1 MSQQLINRNHDLKR
15 LRDDGYE
22 IDVVSGHLVMR
33 NVPYVNA
40 GKQVLYGTLVSELS
54 LSGDVTVTPQTHVIN
69 FAGEY
74 PCDAD
79 GKRLDKI
86 VNSESTNKLAEGLT
100 VNYSFSSKPVA
111 GYKDY
116 YDKMTTYEKI
126 LSGAAQAIDPSASA
140 KNFAVVASSE
150 ADSPFQYID
159 TASSRA
165 EIGAVSNKLKMRKV
179 AIIGLGGTGSYVLDL
194 IAKTPV
200 QEIHLFDGDWFYQHN
215 AFRVPGAASLE
226 TLRQRLKKVDYM
238 HGIYSNMHRGIIPHA
253 YKVALENIEEFAD
266 MDFVFICIDDGPSRK
281 MIVTKLEEFGVAF
294 IDVGMGV
301 YLIDEKLGGQV
312 RITSST
318 DMMRDHVHTKER
330 IPFGSADGNNEYNK
344 NIQIAD
350 LNCLNATMAVIKWKK
365 LLTFYHDFG
374 HEHHSVYTVDGNRL
388 TNDDKS

>member
-22 IDVVSGHLVMR
+22 IDIVSGHLVMR

-40 GKQVLYGTLVSELS
+40 KKQVLYGTLVSELS
-54 LSGDVTVTPQTHVIN
+54 LSGDVTVAPQTHVIN

-79 GKRLDKI
+79 GKKLEKI
-86 VNSESTNKLAEGLT
+86 VNSENTAKLAEGLT
-100 VNYSFSSKPVA
+100 VNYSFSSKPKA

-126 LSGAAQAIDPSASA
+126 LSGSAQAVDPSASA
-140 KNFAVVASSE
+140 KNLAVVASSKV
-150 ADSPFQYID
+150 DSPFQYID

-165 EIGAVSNKLKMRKV
+165 EIGVVSNKLKMRKV

-194 IAKTPV
+194 IAKTPIT
-200 QEIHLFDGDWFYQHN
+200 ELHLFDGDWFYQHN

-226 TLRQRLKKVDYM
+226 ILRQRLKKVDYM
-238 HGIYSNMHRGIIPHA
+238 HGIYSQMHRGIIPHP
-253 YKVALENIEEFAD
+253 YRVTLENIEELSE

-281 MIVTKLEEFGVAF
+281 MIIRKLEEFGIAF
-294 IDVGMGV
+294 IDVGMGI

-318 DMMRDHVHTKER
+318 DMMRNHVHDKER
-330 IPFGSADGNNEYNK
+330 IPFGAEDGNNEYNK

-350 LNCLNATMAVIKWKK
+350 LNCLNATLAVIKWKK

-374 HEHHSVYTVDGNRL
+374 HEHHSVYTIDGNKI

>member
-1 MSQQLINRNHDLKR
+1 MSQQLINHNHDLKR

-22 IDVVSGHLVMR
+22 VEIIAGYLVMR

-40 GKQVLYGTLVSELS
+40 GKQVLYGMLVSELS
-54 LSGDVTVTPQTHVIN
+54 LSGDLTVTPQTHVIN

-74 PCDAD
+74 PCDDD
-79 GKRLDKI
+79 GKRLEKI
-86 VNSESTNKLAEGLT
+86 VNSENASKLAEGLM
-100 VNYSFSSKPVA
+100 VNYTFSSKPVA

-126 LSGAAQAIDPSASA
+126 LSGPAQAIDPTASA
-140 KNFAVVASSE
+140 KNFAVVTSSE

-165 EIGAVSNKLKMRKV
+165 EIGLVSSKLKMRKV

-194 IAKTPV
+194 IAKTPIM
-200 QEIHLFDGDWFYQHN
+200 EIHLFDGDWFYQHN
-215 AFRVPGAASLE
+215 AFRVPGAASLD

-238 HGIYSNMHRGIIPHA
+238 HGIYSQMHRGIIPHP
-253 YKVALENIEEFAD
+253 YKVEQEIINELLE

-281 MIVTKLEEFGVAF
+281 MIIGKLEEFGIPF
-294 IDVGMGV
+294 IDVGMGI

-312 RITSST
+312 RVTSST
-318 DMMRDHVHTKER
+318 DMMRDHVHVKER
-330 IPFGSADGNNEYNK
+330 IPFGAADANNEYNK

-388 TNDDKS
+388 INEDKP

>member
-22 IDVVSGHLVMR
+22 VDIVSGHFVMR

-40 GKQVLYGTLVSELS
+40 KKEVLYGTLVSELS
-54 LSGDVTVTPQTHVIN
+54 LSGDVTVVPQTHVIN

-74 PCDAD
+74 PCDVD
-79 GKRLDKI
+79 GKKLDKI
-86 VNSESTNKLAEGLT
+86 VNNESTTKLAEGLT
-100 VNYSFSSKPVA
+100 INYTFSSKPTA

-126 LSGAAQAIDPSASA
+126 LSGPAQAIDPSASA

-165 EIGAVSNKLKMRKV
+165 EIGAVSNKLKMRRV

-194 IAKTPV
+194 IAKTPIM
-200 QEIHLFDGDWFYQHN
+200 EIHLFDDDWFYQHN

-226 TLRQRLKKVDYM
+226 TLRQRSKKVDYM
-238 HGIYSNMHRGIIPHA
+238 CGIYSKMHRGIVPHPCR
-253 YKVALENIEEFAD
+253 VVIENISELSE

-281 MIVTKLEEFGVAF
+281 MIVGKLEEFGVAF
-294 IDVGMGV
+294 IDAGMGI

-318 DMMRDHVHTKER
+318 GMMRDHVHVKER
-330 IPFGSADGNNEYNK
+330 IPFGTADNNNEYNK

-350 LNCLNATMAVIKWKK
+350 LNCLNATFAVIKWKK
-365 LLTFYHDFG
+365 LLTFYHDFC